1 MLVYQRVG
9 TYECIHLALSLAL
22 CISCVPVGVT
32 FRRSKRSTF
41 RRSKRTPDRVC
52 PTPCPFCGQD
62 WPGDS
67 HSGWA
72 NYGKVQLASI
82 IFHNVS
88 HVLNV
93 HKGLERGSCGV
104 ALSRVVQPSGCFRT
118 YHHFSIGGDPSVL
131 RGHCRRVIRRYT
143 YNILAAPALT

>member
-1 MLVYQRVG
+1 MECLRASAHVTACFSAEARVG
-9 TYECIHLALSLAL
+9 YECIHLALSLAL
-22 CISCVPVGVT
+22 CISYVPVGDT

-41 RRSKRTPDRVC
+41 RHSKRTPDRVC
-52 PTPCPFCGQD
+52 PTPCPFCGQH

-67 HSGWA
+67 YSGWA
-72 NYGKVQLASI
+72 NYGIVQLASI

-118 YHHFSIGGDPSVL
+118 YHHFSIGGRS
-131 RGHCRRVIRRYT
+131 ISS
-143 YNILAAPALT
+143 